1 MPSRNRFSRRLAFVA
16 VLYFAGTIAVV
27 GRMSHLSIVQGPELA
42 AQAARISCGES
53 IKISYRGAI
62 QDRNGAVLATSV
74 ASSQV
79 AVRRQEYRYD
89 PAHAAALAPH
99 LGMSVAELDRKLRE
113 DRRRWFWVAR
123 NVTIDAANSIR
134 RLRIPG
140 IDVHR
145 GQSRA
150 YPQGPLAAH
159 VVGFTGV
166 DAQGLEGI
174 ERVWDA
180 QLRGEPESVRVCR
193 DVRGQVFLN
202 ESDMLGLNQG
212 ATVEL
217 TLDATLQSIAES
229 ELKQEVEDTRA
240 IGGSVV
246 ILDPRTGEVLAMAV
260 VPQFDPNDYN
270 AYDVSSR
277 RNRVVTDVF
286 EPGSTTKPLLV
297 AAALDAHAVTVHD
310 EFFCENG
317 LTYIGRWPLRDHHP
331 HGTLTVPEILRVSS
345 NIGSAKIAA
354 KLGAETFHRYLTA
367 FGFGRPTGVEVGVNS
382 ESDGMLKP
390 PSAWR
395 PINVANIAF
404 GQGVSV
410 TAMQLASAFAT
421 LANEG
426 KRMLPYVVR
435 QVVDSDGNVIVRK
448 EPTAEAQVV
457 RPEIAREVTR
467 MLEAVTRPGG
477 TAPRAAVEGIRVAG
491 KTGTAQKAEAG
502 GYSKDRWLASFVG
515 YLPADDPRLVI
526 AVTVDEPKTSHFG
539 GTVAAPVFRR
549 IAEASLDYLYIS
561 RMPKVT
567 EPVVYLETD
576 GAEFAPPDVQD
587 FDGSMPRLEGLSLRS
602 AMRAMDGCDCAVQVE
617 GSGYV
622 VAQQPDAGVQVARAS
637 SVKLTLSA
645 THER

>member
-1 MPSRNRFSRRLAFVA
+1 MEVA
-16 VLYFAGTIAVV
+16 
-27 GRMSHLSIVQGPELA
+27 
-42 AQAARISCGES
+42 
-53 IKISYRGAI
+53 
-62 QDRNGAVLATSV
+62 D
-74 ASSQV
+74 
-79 AVRRQEYRYD
+79 
-89 PAHAAALAPH
+89 
-99 LGMSVAELDRKLRE
+99 LDRKLRE
-113 DRRRWFWVAR
+113 DPRRWFWVAR
-123 NVTIDAANSIR
+123 SVTIDAANSIR

-145 GQSRA
+145 GQSRT

-174 ERVWDA
+174 ERVWDEK
-180 QLRGEPESVRVCR
+180 LRGVPESVRVCR

-212 ATVEL
+212 ASVEL

-229 ELKQEVEDTRA
+229 ELKQEVDESKA

-246 ILDPRTGEVLAMAV
+246 IMDPRTGEVLAMAV

-270 AYDVSSR
+270 AYTVSSR

-297 AAALDAHAVTVHD
+297 AAALDAHVVTVDD

-317 LTYIGRWPLRDHHP
+317 IMYVGGWPVRDHHG
-331 HGTLTVPEILRVSS
+331 HGMLSVPDILRFSS
-345 NIGSAKIAA
+345 NICSAKIGA

-390 PSAWR
+390 ASRWR
-395 PINVANIAF
+395 PIHVANISF
-404 GQGVSV
+404 GQGVSI

-421 LANEG
+421 LANDG
-426 KRMLPYVVR
+426 KRMLPYAVR
-435 QVVDSDGNVIVRK
+435 QVVDSEGRILVRN
-448 EPTAEAQVV
+448 EPRAEAQVV
-457 RPEIAREVTR
+457 RPEVARTVTR
-467 MLEAVTRPGG
+467 MLVEVTQPGG

-539 GTVAAPVFRR
+539 GTIAAPAFRR

-561 RMPKVT
+561 RVPKVT
-567 EPVVYLETD
+567 EPVVYLEAD
-576 GAEFAPPDVQD
+576 GAEYAPPEVQD
-587 FDGSMPRLEGLSLRS
+587 FDGSMPELEGLSLRS
-602 AMRAMDGCDCAVQVE
+602 AMRAMDGCDCSVAVE

-622 VAQQPDAGVQVARAS
+622 VAQQPSPGVQVARAAS
-637 SVKLTLSA
+637 ISLTLAPS
-645 THER
+645 HEQ